1 MADNQ
6 KNILN
11 QLEDNGSVI
20 GYKPDL
26 TYTKERTATGE
37 AIPDENQENLLDSG
51 KDTTVYSKTLS
62 SFEDNLPSKLLDDIE
77 YVKNNI
83 KRLQKQ
89 LAKRFRE
96 EQQQQN
102 INPFSGENTSD
113 NDPFAPHDH
122 AHDHGNYPYSSDSGD
137 LPDSD
142 SGDQNGG
149 NYPYY
154 LPDSDDQNGEN
165 IPYNPYNNID
175 NLINNNEDNDYRKEF
190 EDYYD
195 RIDGS
200 VIPALINQLDDLLG
214 KLDSLGRNIGDL
226 YYNFPD
232 ISVPE
237 ANKIDNSYLVE
248 MKLREREGR
257 NAGINYMA
265 LSYDSIL
272 NKSIS
277 MNVFRDNRN
286 AIKVA
291 KVIDSHDNAPA
302 TSKNM
307 NIIKTMFAEIEDLL
321 DTRAR
326 GYKRQNDDKMIQKSL
341 YNYYEKR
348 KNLNDLYNLQTKNP
362 NNVFLGR
369 KVQDYAEK
377 LTESIRDVNRVLM
390 YNQNYLDKITDLE
403 KEKYDVQKIYKNA
416 K

>member
-37 AIPDENQENLLDSG
+37 AISDEKQENLLDSG

-102 INPFSGENTSD
+102 INPFSGGNTSD
-113 NDPFAPHDH
+113 NDPFAT
-122 AHDHGNYPYSSDSGD
+122 HDHGNYPY
-137 LPDSD
+137 LPDS
-142 SGDQNGG
+142 G
-149 NYPYY
+149 
-154 LPDSDDQNGEN
+154 DQNGEN

-175 NLINNNEDNDYRKEF
+175 NLINSNEDNDYRKEF

-200 VIPALINQLDDLLG
+200 VIPALINQLDDLSG

-237 ANKIDNSYLVE
+237 ATKIDNSYLVE

-291 KVIDSHDNAPA
+291 KVIDSHDNTPA
-302 TSKNM
+302 TSKDM

-326 GYKRQNDDKMIQKSL
+326 GYKRQDDDKMIQKSL

-348 KNLNDLYNLQTKNP
+348 KNLNDLYNLQTKAP

-369 KVQDYAEK
+369 KVQNYAEK

>member
-89 LAKRFRE
+89 LAKRFRD

-102 INPFSGENTSD
+102 INPFSENTLD

-122 AHDHGNYPYSSDSGD
+122 GNYPYLPGSG
-137 LPDSD
+137 
-142 SGDQNGG
+142 G
-149 NYPYY
+149 
-154 LPDSDDQNGEN
+154 QNGEN

-175 NLINNNEDNDYRKEF
+175 NLINSNEDNDYRKEF

-237 ANKIDNSYLVE
+237 ATKIDNSYLVE

-326 GYKRQNDDKMIQKSL
+326 GYKRQDDDKMIQKSL

>member
-37 AIPDENQENLLDSG
+37 AISDENQENLLDSG
-51 KDTTVYSKTLS
+51 KDTTTYSKTLS

-122 AHDHGNYPYSSDSGD
+122 VNYP
-137 LPDSD
+137 
-142 SGDQNGG
+142 
-149 NYPYY
+149 Y
-154 LPDSDDQNGEN
+154 LPDSGGQNGEN

-175 NLINNNEDNDYRKEF
+175 NLINSNEDNDYRKKF

-214 KLDSLGRNIGDL
+214 KLGSLGRNIGDL

-237 ANKIDNSYLVE
+237 ATEIDNSYLVE

-291 KVIDSHDNAPA
+291 KVIDSHDNVPA

-326 GYKRQNDDKMIQKSL
+326 GYKRQDDDKMIQKSL

-403 KEKYDVQKIYKNA
+403 KEKYNVQKIYKNA

>member
-37 AIPDENQENLLDSG
+37 AISDENQENLLDSG
-51 KDTTVYSKTLS
+51 KDTTTYSKTLS

-122 AHDHGNYPYSSDSGD
+122 GNYPY
-137 LPDSD
+137 LPDS
-142 SGDQNGG
+142 GGQNGG
-149 NYPYY
+149 
-154 LPDSDDQNGEN
+154 N

-175 NLINNNEDNDYRKEF
+175 NLINSNEDNDYRKKF

-200 VIPALINQLDDLLG
+200 VIPALVNQLDDLLG

-237 ANKIDNSYLVE
+237 ATEIDNSYLVE

-257 NAGINYMA
+257 DAGINYMA

-291 KVIDSHDNAPA
+291 KVIDSHDNVPA

-326 GYKRQNDDKMIQKSL
+326 GYKRQDDDKMIQKSL

-403 KEKYDVQKIYKNA
+403 KEKYNVQKIYKNA